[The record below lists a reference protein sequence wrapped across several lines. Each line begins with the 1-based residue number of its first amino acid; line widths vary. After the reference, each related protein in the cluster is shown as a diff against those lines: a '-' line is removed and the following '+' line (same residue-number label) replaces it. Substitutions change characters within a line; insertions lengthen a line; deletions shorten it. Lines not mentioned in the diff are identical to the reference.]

1 MVDCLPSL
9 CGDHGNY
16 RVATSLHGC
25 DGADILFAKIVR
37 DHGDSDDCTG
47 VVGTSFAADYR
58 TGIGV
63 VDWDS
68 IHRVVG
74 DSGCLHGDYG
84 GRSRV
89 DCAGI

>member
-25 DGADILFAKIVR
+25 GRTDILFAKIVR

-58 TGIGV
+58 TGISV

-74 DSGCLHGDYG
+74 DFGCLHGDYG

-89 DCAGI
+89 DYAGI